1 MINQAG
7 AEKAKILELG
17 RISDRISF
25 LYLEHAKINRQDSAI
40 LVIDQQGTVAV
51 PAAILSVLMLG
62 PGVDVTHRAM
72 ELMGDAGLSVLWVGE
87 HGVRQYAHGRALN
100 HSSRLLEKQAK
111 LVSNTRSRIAVA
123 RKMYQYRFPKEDV
136 SKLTMQELRG
146 KEGARVRRIY
156 RKQSELTGVEWS
168 RREYDPDNFEAST
181 PINQALTAAH
191 QALYGLCYS
200 VVSALGASPGL
211 GFVHTGHDLSFIYD
225 FADLYKAELSI
236 PVAFKVTS
244 EIGPEEDLS
253 RKTRRAMR
261 DVFKDERVIKTMVH
275 DLKWLLDDEDDQL
288 EVDVLSLWD
297 DKLGLQ
303 KMGVQY
309 HEYVGAL
316 DDSDNF
322 D

>member
-1 MINQAG
+1 MIKQVG

-168 RREYDPDNFEAST
+168 HREYDPDNFEAST

-309 HEYVGAL
+309 HEYVEVL